1 MLMTRVT
8 VALLVAVCVAG
19 GGIGRYWQRMGE
31 RDKPAAARAPARP
44 QEPAGTHGARLAATV
59 NGQAILAEDVYAAAY
74 LSLSDLHHPAAPDLS
89 RRIMAVWRKTLDR
102 VVEREVILQAAF
114 AAFNKAHH
122 AEVAE
127 KLQQV
132 AAKEFGRRWVKAA
145 TRSAGLKDGKELSAS
160 LRAQG
165 TSLDAVRRQWERDFM
180 AEEYLRSRVLRGRD
194 PGATP
199 SEEDAR
205 QERARIVAQLKRQAV
220 IEYAGG
226 R

>member
-1 MLMTRVT
+1 
-8 VALLVAVCVAG
+8 
-19 GGIGRYWQRMGE
+19 
-31 RDKPAAARAPARP
+31 
-44 QEPAGTHGARLAATV
+44 
-59 NGQAILAEDVYAAAY
+59 
-74 LSLSDLHHPAAPDLS
+74 
-89 RRIMAVWRKTLDR
+89 

-114 AAFNKAHH
+114 AAFKARNGE
-122 AEVAE
+122 AAE

-145 TRSAGLKDGKELSAS
+145 TKSAGLKDGEELRAS

-165 TSLDAVRRQWERDFM
+165 TSLDTVRRQWERDFM
-180 AEEYLRSRVLRGRD
+180 AEEYLRSRVLRGRG

-199 SEEDAR
+199 SDEGAR
-205 QERARIVAQLKRQAV
+205 QEGARIVAQLKRQAV